1 MIGNSVFFLQFNPSS
16 AFWVESAV
24 PNVVFSMI
32 SSAKVGR
39 PQSGRRRPQAIAH
52 RIPQMP
58 ASPGDVSTRK
68 LDPKKLETNPDQ
80 RNSTAPFRPHK
91 RARKTKQ
98 NKPNKTQVK
107 IEENS
112 GEKWVNPTTAVAS
125 TKVGGRRRIGRPNLY
140 RP

>member
-68 LDPKKLETNPDQ
+68 LDPKKNLEPIQINATVQRRFGRTN
-80 RNSTAPFRPHK
+80 
-91 RARKTKQ
+91 ARGKQ
-98 NKPNKTQVK
+98 NKTNR
-107 IEENS
+107 
-112 GEKWVNPTTAVAS
+112 
-125 TKVGGRRRIGRPNLY
+125 TKLK
-140 RP
+140 